1 MRIVCIFYDGLV
13 PQTEA
18 DEYVEIRSFGTAVV
32 NLAGWSLR
40 DIADGTPTFTFPSF
54 LLQPGQTIR
63 VYTNQVQPQWGGF
76 SFGRG
81 TAIWSNSITN
91 PDRAGLFNAQGAIV
105 SEKSYPPGCGQ

>member
-18 DEYVEIRSFGTAVV
+18 DEYVEVRNYGAAAV
-32 NLAGWSLR
+32 NLAGWSLK

-54 LLQPGQTIR
+54 PLQPGQTVRI
-63 VYTNQVQPQWGGF
+63 YTNEVHAEWGGF

-81 TAIWSNSITN
+81 TSIWNNTN
-91 PDRAGLFNAQGAIV
+91 PDRAGLFNALGVQV
-105 SEKSYPPGCGQ
+105 SDKSYPPGC